1 MAAQQQAPRA
11 PLAFLGSVSSPRMSL
26 RNRVSAASAAAEG
39 DRFWVTLVL
48 LALCQV
54 ADLIT
59 FNFAVQTFGPS
70 GELGPLGLVYQAA
83 GFWGVAVVK
92 LGLIGVVM
100 AVLARYPW
108 QRLATRRRMALIVA
122 AIGAFGAFTNVMAFY
137 WLA

>member
-1 MAAQQQAPRA
+1 MAAQQRAPRA
-11 PLAFLGSVSSPRMSL
+11 ALTFLDT
-26 RNRVSAASAAAEG
+26 VSAPSIGLRDRLRAASTAAEG

-59 FNFAVQTFGPS
+59 FNFAVERFGPS
-70 GELGPLGLVYQAA
+70 GELGPLGLVYEAT
-83 GFWGVAVVK
+83 GFLGVAIVK

-100 AVLARYPW
+100 AVLAKYPW
-108 QRLATRRRMALIVA
+108 RSLGTRRRMALIVA
-122 AIGAFGAFTNVMAFY
+122 AIGAFGAFTNVMAFF